1 MKNKNLHEDSS
12 CPIDQD
18 VLEKSNKEKLDE
30 GEQNSENGF
39 SEFNFSEELIQ
50 TISDKGYSSPTPIQK
65 AAIPELLLGR
75 DLVGQAQT
83 GTGKTAA
90 FALSLIHI

>member
-1 MKNKNLHEDSS
+1 MTIKNLHENSS
-12 CPIDQD
+12 CPVDQD
-18 VLEKSNKEKLDE
+18 VLEESTEEVLDE
-30 GEQNSENGF
+30 GEQNPDNGF
-39 SEFNFSEELIQ
+39 SEFNFSEELIE
-50 TISDKGYSSPTPIQK
+50 TLSNKGYTSPTPIQK

-90 FALSLIHI
+90 F